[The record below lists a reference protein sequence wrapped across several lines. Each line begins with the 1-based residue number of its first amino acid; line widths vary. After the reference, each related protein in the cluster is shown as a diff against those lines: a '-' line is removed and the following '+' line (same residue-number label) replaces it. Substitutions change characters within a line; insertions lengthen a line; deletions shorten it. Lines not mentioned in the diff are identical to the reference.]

1 MKPPSEKGKVNIL
14 MPKSKLADMISHR
27 SDNDYITNLVANIN
41 YEMFRKKIT
50 VKDISKKTGIAEAT
64 FRLRMNEPGTFK
76 QSEIVLI
83 AGALKV
89 SPWTLATKQLKYSE
103 VRADA

>member
-1 MKPPSEKGKVNIL
+1 
-14 MPKSKLADMISHR
+14 
-27 SDNDYITNLVANIN
+27 
-41 YEMFRKKIT
+41 
-50 VKDISKKTGIAEAT
+50 
-64 FRLRMNEPGTFK
+64 MNEPGTFK

-103 VRADA
+103 VRVDA